1 MATACFFQQVNPF
14 LILVEYVFQC
24 DNLAAANFCGGLDFY
39 CLCFWDWADL
49 VLFFNTITQI
59 LSKDCFQET
68 RSFPDRFK
76 INLLTSVSDTLIW
89 SFCLEDASRS
99 ASFPVSQC
107 ASDIQVSLP
116 CLPLL
121 LDNFLFAKLFLSRSP
136 HLRCFLHFFLAI
148 WHIAEL
154 FVESCP
160 RLHVVDWDYYY

>member
-1 MATACFFQQVNPF
+1 MTTTYVFQPVNPF
-14 LILVEYVFQC
+14 LILVEYAFQC
-24 DNLAAANFCGGLDFY
+24 DNLGAANFCGG

-49 VLFFNTITQI
+49 VLFFNTTTSSQI

-68 RSFPDRFK
+68 RLFPDRFK

-136 HLRCFLHFFLAI
+136 HLRCFLHFFFGHLAHCRAVC
-148 WHIAEL
+148 WQL
-154 FVESCP
+154 SSSSC
-160 RLHVVDWDYYY
+160 RLRLVD